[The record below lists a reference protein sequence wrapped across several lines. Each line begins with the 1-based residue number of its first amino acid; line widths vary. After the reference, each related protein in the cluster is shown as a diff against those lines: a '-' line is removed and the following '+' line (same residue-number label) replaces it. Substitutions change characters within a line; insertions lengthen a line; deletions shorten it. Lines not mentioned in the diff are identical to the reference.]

1 MTYRYYMKLK
11 KERIRPI
18 SEEDPLKLFHAANK
32 SPSTDKEYT
41 DMLYWLLGDV
51 MDEVLH
57 GTFEERVKEFVEI
70 GRNEPE
76 KMMGILF
83 GLSEVMRERT
93 KQGKKDADYLNP
105 SSVPI
110 YFNSI
115 KKLLTENDISVNWK
129 RVNNTFPERDNVID
143 TQGWT
148 LEEIRLML
156 DHSKNAR
163 NRALILTMAS
173 SGVRREGSL
182 LRWGDL
188 TRIYYVGGRM
198 VKEEDLQGR
207 ASGEPAC
214 VAVNVYRR
222 TAQEYVTFITPEAY
236 QAIMDYAVEW
246 EAAVGRKPRDDDPIF
261 KRRTRLLNGL
271 HVGGVYTIIRTMA
284 SSAGVWTRHPN
295 DRRLGKTPASN
306 GFRRFFNKTL
316 KDTVSH
322 ESPVS
327 TLTKIEY
334 MMGHKGLLQIDPSYY
349 QTNQQELA
357 SIYVNGIPNLTISES
372 ERSRYA
378 DRRSNAAMPGLN
390 KQDDGRIRRL
400 DDMSRPECLELLE
413 GMLAYGRS
421 RNLAG
426 SVSPA

>member
-1 MTYRYYMKLK
+1 MTYRYYVKLK
-11 KERIRPI
+11 KEMVRPI
-18 SEEDPLKLFHAANK
+18 SEADPLKLFHAAIP
-32 SPSTDKEYT
+32 SPETDKGY
-41 DMLYWLLGDV
+41 MKILSWLLGDV

-76 KMMGILF
+76 KMMGILLA
-83 GLSEVMRERT
+83 LSEVMRERT
-93 KQGKKDADYLNP
+93 KQGKKDSDYLNP

-110 YFNSI
+110 YFNAV
-115 KKLLTENDISVNWK
+115 KKLLTSNDIPVNWK
-129 RVNNTFPERDNVID
+129 RVNNTFPELDNVND

-156 DHSKNAR
+156 DHAKNAR
-163 NRALILTMAS
+163 SRALILTMAS

-188 TRIYYVGGRM
+188 TRIYDVGGRM
-198 VKEEDLQGR
+198 VREEDLGGR

-214 VAVNVYRR
+214 VAVSVYRR

-236 QAIMDYAVEW
+236 QAIMDYAAEW
-246 EAAVGRKPRDDDPIF
+246 EADVGRKPRNDDPIF
-261 KRRTRLLNGL
+261 KRKTKLLNGL
-271 HVGGVYTIIRTMA
+271 HKASIDTIIRKTA
-284 SSAGVWTRHPN
+284 SSAGVWMKHPDN
-295 DRRLGKTPASN
+295 PRLGKTPASN

-334 MMGHKGLLQIDPSYY
+334 MMGHKGLLPLDPNYY
-349 QTNQQELA
+349 QTNQHELA
-357 SIYVNGIPNLTISES
+357 SIYVNAIPNLTISES
-372 ERSRYA
+372 ERSRHA
-378 DRRSNAAMPGLN
+378 ARRSNAAMPGLN
-390 KQDDGRIRRL
+390 KQDGRIRRL
-400 DDMSRPECLELLE
+400 EDMGQPECLELLE

-426 SVSPA
+426 TANPA